1 MTIPRKVLL
10 TLVALSAIAIGAVG
24 ATFSSFTADPLQIQ
38 SQAFADGS
46 LSIGADRTSA
56 IFSIHDAIVGSEA
69 TGSVTIEDTGS
80 IPAHFTM
87 NGSVDAGSSSSL
99 ASQLIMTIYQDQDAT
114 PAAIVY
120 TGKVSAFS
128 TLDLGTFQK
137 QSTPGDRHTYYFH
150 VLLPSSGTN
159 AGDNLFQGQTV
170 NSTFT
175 WNASQS

>member
-69 TGSVTIEDTGS
+69 TGSVTIQDTGS
-80 IPAHFTM
+80 VPAHFTM

-99 ASQLIMTIYQDQDAT
+99 ASQLKMTIYQDQDST
-114 PAAIVY
+114 GVPIY
-120 TGKVSAFS
+120 TGAVSAFS
-128 TLDLGTFQK
+128 TLDLGVFTK
-137 QSTPGDRHTYYFH
+137 NGTTGDRHTYYFH
-150 VLLPSSGTN
+150 VLLPTSGSS

-175 WNASQS
+175 WNATQS